1 MAVYHEC
8 YTPFIFMS
16 ATSVMR
22 FWRSVGFRWVGAR
35 CWERGAAMA
44 FFALFSIAPLF
55 VLLLSLLD
63 RLFGEGV
70 ARNEV
75 YVTLVRGLGV
85 ETADAI
91 RALLLQPNLFQGD
104 WITIAG
110 NMVLTAVGAAALF
123 RHMQTC
129 LQVLWGRTEERS
141 HPVPRFFRGF
151 IRSFATMGALV
162 IAAVGGF
169 FLLASA
175 LLLGPVIKEAIFG
188 QSIPTLWAIF
198 SNWFVFAGALGV
210 FSVLYFTL
218 APEAPSFRRLWTSL
232 AVLLAGLLA
241 AKALIAPLTHSKS
254 LFSLF
259 GAGSAV
265 VYLLL
270 WCFLLSQ
277 LFLFGAVVGAVR
289 TEQEG

>member
-1 MAVYHEC
+1 
-8 YTPFIFMS
+8 
-16 ATSVMR
+16 
-22 FWRSVGFRWVGAR
+22 
-35 CWERGAAMA
+35 MA

-63 RLFGEGV
+63 RIFGSGL
-70 ARNEV
+70 ARNEI

-110 NMVLTAVGAAALF
+110 NMLLTAIGAAALF
-123 RHMQTC
+123 RHMQSC
-129 LQVLWGRTEERS
+129 LQVLWGKSEERS
-141 HPVPRFFRGF
+141 RAIPKLFRGF
-151 IRSFATMGALV
+151 LRSFATMGALV
-162 IAAVGGF
+162 IASVGGF

-175 LLLGPVIKEAIFG
+175 LLLGPWLKQILFG
-188 QSIPTLWAIF
+188 NSIPTLWVLF
-198 SNWFVFAGALGV
+198 TNWFVFAGALGV
-210 FSVLYFTL
+210 FAVLYSTL
-218 APEAPSFRRLWTSL
+218 APETPSMRRLWTSL
-232 AVLLAGLLA
+232 SVLLGGLVV
-241 AKALIAPLTHSKS
+241 AKALVAPLTQSKS

-289 TEQEG
+289 TDQEG

>member
-1 MAVYHEC
+1 
-8 YTPFIFMS
+8 
-16 ATSVMR
+16 
-22 FWRSVGFRWVGAR
+22 
-35 CWERGAAMA
+35 MA

-63 RLFGEGV
+63 RLFGSGI
-70 ARNEV
+70 ARNEI

-85 ETADAI
+85 ETADAV

-110 NMVLTAVGAAALF
+110 NMLLTAIGAAALF

-129 LQVLWGRTEERS
+129 LQVIWAKSEERS
-141 HPVPRFFRGF
+141 HPIPRLFRGF
-151 IRSFATMGALV
+151 LRSFATMGALV
-162 IAAVGGF
+162 IASVGGF

-175 LLLGPVIKEAIFG
+175 LLLGPFLKEVFFG
-188 QSIPTLWAIF
+188 NSIPTLWSLF
-198 SNWFVFAGALGV
+198 TNWFVFAGALGV
-210 FSVLYFTL
+210 FTVLYLTL
-218 APEAPSFRRLWTSL
+218 APETPSMRRLWTSL
-232 AVLLAGLLA
+232 VVLLTGLVV
-241 AKALIAPLTHSKS
+241 AKAIVAPLTHSKS

-289 TEQEG
+289 TEQEGVLF